1 MNRAMTL
8 DPKFIQLATSVLSE
22 FGFSGIKELVT
33 DQLSMMILSKIAHYE
48 TETKLYESKYK
59 KSFEVTLAQAKR
71 TGIEDFDLDDDL
83 NDWRFARES
92 AELYRRKLQELQ
104 RA

>member
-8 DPKFIQLATSVLSE
+8 DPKFIQLATPVLSE

-48 TETKLYESKYK
+48 SETKLYESKYN
-59 KSFEVTLAQAKR
+59 KSFEVTSAQAKMI
-71 TGIEDFDLDDDL
+71 GSENFELDDDL

-92 AELYRRKLQELQ
+92 AELYRLKLQELQ

>member
-8 DPKFIQLATSVLSE
+8 DPKFIQLATPVLSE

-48 TETKLYESKYK
+48 SESKLYESKYK
-59 KSFEVTLAQAKR
+59 TSFEVTAAQAKMI
-71 TGIEDFDLDDDL
+71 GSENFELDDDL
-83 NDWRFARES
+83 NDWRFAKES
-92 AELYRRKLQELQ
+92 VELYRLKLQELQ